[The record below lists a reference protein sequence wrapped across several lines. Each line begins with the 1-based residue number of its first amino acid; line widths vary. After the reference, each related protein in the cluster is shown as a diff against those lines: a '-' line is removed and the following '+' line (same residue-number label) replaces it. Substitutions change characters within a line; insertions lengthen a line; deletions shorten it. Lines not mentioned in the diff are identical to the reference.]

1 MGRKRTGGDRA
12 LDDAIRLC
20 GNAVTAADMR
30 MALTIVIPERFG
42 VSLPETAKIIGVSQA
57 TVSRLRKKFLTG
69 KRADLKW
76 KSGWGGRRR
85 GNLSEREEGKFI
97 KKWNSAAEKGNIK
110 TLDAVHLDY
119 MRISKVTSPKSTV
132 HRLMKRYGW
141 KKMKSGNG
149 STIWK
154 MSQNIPRRNQ

>member
-30 MALTIVIPERFG
+30 MALTIVIPERFV

-76 KSGWGGRRR
+76 KSGWG
-85 GNLSEREEGKFI
+85 
-97 KKWNSAAEKGNIK
+97 
-110 TLDAVHLDY
+110 
-119 MRISKVTSPKSTV
+119 
-132 HRLMKRYGW
+132 
-141 KKMKSGNG
+141 
-149 STIWK
+149 
-154 MSQNIPRRNQ
+154 